1 MKVTIIGGGG
11 RVGSCAAFALQ
22 CAGLVSEIQVL
33 DANKDVAEGEALDL
47 LHGSAFSGDQKIY
60 AGDYSRAAN
69 SDLFL
74 ITAGLRRKP
83 DESRLDLI
91 NRNVALFSQILASM
105 QSGGLRKDAHVFVV
119 SNPVDIL
126 TQLAVQRLGL
136 PWQQVYGLGT
146 MLDTSRFS

>member
-22 CAGLVSEIQVL
+22 CGGLVAKIQIL
-33 DANKDVAEGEALDL
+33 DANKDLAEGEALDL
-47 LHGSAFSGDQKIY
+47 LHGTAFSGGQKIY
-60 AGDYSRAAN
+60 AGDYARAAD
-69 SDLFL
+69 SDIFI

-91 NRNVALFSQILASM
+91 NRNVALFVQILDSVKGAGM
-105 QSGGLRKDAHVFVV
+105 KPEAHIFVV

-126 TQLAVQRLGL
+126 THLAVQRLGL
-136 PWQQVYGLGT
+136 PRQQVYGLGT
-146 MLDTSRFS
+146 MLDTS